1 MTEAIDSKLADMHS
15 TNLGEIGEVMHLAK
29 SGRLVV
35 KLHVT
40 GAGLR
45 AGDLLV
51 DGSGKRVGKI
61 AELIGPVS
69 APYASVIPMTDRA
82 GRFAGN
88 KVYAGGRPE
97 PRRAGARGR
106 RDRK

>member
-1 MTEAIDSKLADMHS
+1 MTEAIDSKLPDMHS
-15 TNLGEIGEVMHLAK
+15 TKLGEIGEVMHLAK

-35 KLHVT
+35 KIYGT
-40 GAGLR
+40 GANLR

-51 DGSGKRVGKI
+51 DGGGKRVGRI

-82 GRFAGN
+82 GRLAGS
-88 KVYAGGRPE
+88 KVFAGGRPE
-97 PRRAGARGR
+97 PRKYVARGKKV
-106 RDRK
+106 RK